1 MMFGTSLNKIN
12 PSKTPNIENKIEENC
27 SKLSNN
33 YSTVSNLSL
42 DYKVD
47 QLLYDFQER

>member
-27 SKLSNN
+27 SNN